1 MSTHRSSPFARRR
14 FGADPSS
21 PPPVAAPTICFAVQA
36 AVAPDVMPRV
46 LEVFAQ
52 RNLVP
57 TRWHSAA
64 SDAGNQGLQID
75 IQMAGLEPGLGEY
88 LARRLRRLINVDYV
102 LTSVKGEA
110 GNGFNG

>member
-1 MSTHRSSPFARRR
+1 MHSLGARIVR
-14 FGADPSS
+14 P
-21 PPPVAAPTICFAVQA
+21 AAP
-36 AVAPDVMPRV
+36 PDVMPRV

-64 SDAGNQGLQID
+64 SDAGNHGLQID
-75 IQMAGLEPGLGEY
+75 IRMAGMEPALGDY

-110 GNGFNG
+110 GPSFHG